1 MEFHERQGLP
11 RGRLESSNE
20 EVIFFPIQ
28 TTKLAD
34 TMPLSEAGMRSS
46 IITAMHYCVPENV
59 LTNDALEERFGQKAL
74 KSIAKMAGILERRVV
89 RTGQT
94 ASDLAFWAA
103 KRLIED
109 RQLDPGSI
117 DLLIFA
123 SQTGDYQIPATACTL
138 HNRLGLSDRCAAF
151 DINLG
156 CSSFPYSLSVANGM
170 ICSRVARRALVLNA
184 DTLTTLIHPK
194 DRGLVPLCG
203 DGAVA
208 SLLEPAPDD
217 CGFDGFYLGT
227 DGTGAEHLMIPASG
241 ARNPR
246 SEETRREF
254 LDDKGN
260 LRTMEHLYMN
270 GPAVFFFSMNKV
282 PEVIRHAL
290 DAFGLTLED
299 IDLVLLHQANKMMV
313 DLIYKAL
320 DVPANKQFLF
330 METVG
335 NLSGASTPLVLCEA
349 WRRGLIRG
357 GSRTLLVAF
366 GAGLSWGITAIRWPN
381 ELPSPIRGP
390 IEPGDAQ

>member
-1 MEFHERQGLP
+1 M
-11 RGRLESSNE
+11 RG
-20 EVIFFPIQ
+20 
-28 TTKLAD
+28 
-34 TMPLSEAGMRSS
+34 S

-59 LTNDALEERFGQKAL
+59 LTNEVLEERFGQKAL
-74 KSIAKMAGILERRVV
+74 KSIVKMAGILERRVV

-103 KRLIED
+103 KRLMED
-109 RQLDPGSI
+109 RQLDPCSI

-184 DTLTTLIHPK
+184 DALTTVIHPK
-194 DRGLVPLCG
+194 DRGLVPLHG

-227 DGTGAEHLMIPASG
+227 DGAGAGHLMIPASG

-246 SEETRREF
+246 SEETRKEL
-254 LDDKGN
+254 LDDKGSV
-260 LRTMEHLYMN
+260 RTMEHLCMN
-270 GPAVFFFSMNKV
+270 GPAVFHFSVYKV

-290 DAFGLTLED
+290 DAFALTLED
-299 IDLVLLHQANKMMV
+299 IDLVLLHQANKMML

-357 GSRTLLVAF
+357 GSRTLLAAF
-366 GAGLSWGITAIRWPN
+366 GVGLSWGVTAIRWPT
-381 ELPSPIRGP
+381 ELPSMVRGP
-390 IEPGDAQ
+390 VEPGDAQS